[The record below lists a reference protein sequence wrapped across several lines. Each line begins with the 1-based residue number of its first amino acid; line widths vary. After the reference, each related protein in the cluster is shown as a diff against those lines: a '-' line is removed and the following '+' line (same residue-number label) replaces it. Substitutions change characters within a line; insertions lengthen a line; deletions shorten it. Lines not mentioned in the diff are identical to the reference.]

1 MANCEGLYNVNRLHL
16 LFTVEK
22 TAPVSG
28 PAPGASQPE
37 SGAFIS
43 VNCGKTS
50 KLCCYTFLN
59 DVYIRV

>member
-28 PAPGASQPE
+28 PAPAASQPE

-43 VNCGKTS
+43 VNCGKT
-50 KLCCYTFLN
+50 
-59 DVYIRV
+59 I